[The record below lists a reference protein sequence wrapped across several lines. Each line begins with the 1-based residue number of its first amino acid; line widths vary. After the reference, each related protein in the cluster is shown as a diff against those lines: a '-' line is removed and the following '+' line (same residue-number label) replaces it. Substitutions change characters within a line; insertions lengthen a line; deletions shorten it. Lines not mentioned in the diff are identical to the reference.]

1 MNKKPF
7 FSGGTDSNNRT
18 TLTSGGTRTT
28 ENDKLNSETCS
39 SDSTKPLLGSGFE
52 GGDNAKGARPCHF
65 HYRWPSCIVPCGAAR
80 SELIGEEGARTMAR
94 STVSGHGRSSDGQM
108 LW

>member
-1 MNKKPF
+1 M
-7 FSGGTDSNNRT
+7 
-18 TLTSGGTRTT
+18 
-28 ENDKLNSETCS
+28 
-39 SDSTKPLLGSGFE
+39 KPLLNSGSE
-52 GGDNAKGARPCHF
+52 GSDNAKGARPCHF

-80 SELIGEEGARTMAR
+80 SELIGEDGARTMAR